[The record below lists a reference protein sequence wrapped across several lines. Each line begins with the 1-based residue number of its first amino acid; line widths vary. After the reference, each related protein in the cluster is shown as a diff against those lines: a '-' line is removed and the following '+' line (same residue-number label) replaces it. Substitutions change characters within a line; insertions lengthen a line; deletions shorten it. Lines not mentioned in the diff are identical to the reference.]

1 MYNGNPWVFS
11 QAGESMARKKNDEP
25 ITKSVSHATYENVMA
40 IKYMGIYPT
49 GVTYENVMAKLVHP
63 TGVLGISSTTVDG
76 DGTRLMW
83 LQST

>member
-1 MYNGNPWVFS
+1 MCTTGIRGYSVKQGNLWP
-11 QAGESMARKKNDEP
+11 EKTDEP

>member
-1 MYNGNPWVFS
+1 VGIQSSRGIYGP
-11 QAGESMARKKNDEP
+11 KKTDEP